1 MGHPLLQRRISAA
14 FVGLLREYLEA
25 HGKRP
30 RRVPGAAW
38 SSAEDGIPMARWVA
52 LLERAARDLDDPL
65 LGLHLGQTIA
75 PRHLGTL
82 GYLLQALPTL
92 GDALHKLQRYQRLVY
107 DHAPMIPRHGRGFV
121 DLTWGAE
128 QGLPGRLADDASI
141 SGLIHYAC
149 AIARGAARPLRVQ
162 FIGAQPPQPRAY
174 TAVFG
179 CPVEF
184 GATVTSVRYSQA
196 TLAQPLKSADAQLSG
211 LMEAQ
216 AEQLLA
222 RMPDVMPWIGE
233 VRSVLARLLHE
244 GEPELTVVA
253 ECLHLHPR
261 TLQRRLSEGDTSFR
275 AELETV
281 RRQLAETYL
290 RDVRLSI
297 ADVAQLLGYSEH
309 SAFTRGFRQWTGASP
324 QSWRETHS
332 CGASR

>member
-1 MGHPLLQRRISAA
+1 MGQPPLQRRISSA
-14 FVGLLREYLEA
+14 FVDLLREYLQA
-25 HGKRP
+25 HGVRP
-30 RRVPGAAW
+30 RSVLGAAAA
-38 SSAEDGIPMARWVA
+38 SDADGIPMARWVT
-52 LLERAARDLDDPL
+52 LLERSARELDDPL
-65 LGLHLGQTIA
+65 LGLHLGRTIA

-82 GYLLQALPTL
+82 GYLLQSLPTL
-92 GDALHKLQRYQRLVY
+92 GDALNKLQRYQRLVY
-107 DHAPMIPRHGRGFV
+107 DHAPMIPREGRGFV

-128 QGLPGRLADDASI
+128 QGLPGRLVDDASI
-141 SGLIHYAC
+141 GALVHYGRC
-149 AIARGAARPLRVQ
+149 IARGAAQPLRVQ
-162 FIGAQPPQPRAY
+162 FIGPRPAQPRAY
-174 TAVFG
+174 AAAFG
-179 CPVEF
+179 CPVDF
-184 GATVTSVRYSQA
+184 GAEVTSVRYSRT
-196 TLAQPLKSADAQLSG
+196 TLAQPLRSADAQLSG
-211 LMEAQ
+211 LMEQQ

-222 RMPDVMPWIGE
+222 RLPDAVPWIGE

-253 ECLHLHPR
+253 ERLQLHPR

-324 QSWRETHS
+324 QSWRAHMKAP
-332 CGASR
+332 ASL